1 MNKEESRQQVK
12 EFIARYGLG
21 IIIDYLKELP
31 VDRLRSESV
40 QLAILAL
47 QAGDLVEMHEQ
58 VEISSSSSRL
68 ANFHDEQ

>member
-1 MNKEESRQQVK
+1 MTKEEARQQVK

-47 QAGDLVEMHEQ
+47 QTGDLVEMREQ
-58 VEISSSSSRL
+58 VEISSSSRL
-68 ANFHDEQ
+68 ANFHEEL